1 MPLEVLCCT
10 CKLQTECA
18 SVSCVQPA
26 HAQADLSF
34 ACRLAMMRRNQNG
47 AANQVGMSQR
57 TGNGSVG
64 GNSHYV
70 I

>member
-1 MPLEVLCCT
+1 MQRCSAAL
-10 CKLQTECA
+10 
-18 SVSCVQPA
+18 VSCKPA
-26 HAQADLSF
+26 CAQADCSF
-34 ACRLAMMRRNQNG
+34 ACRLTMMRRNQNG
-47 AANQVGMSQR
+47 AAHNAGMSQR

>member
-1 MPLEVLCCT
+1 MHL
-10 CKLQTECA
+10 K
-18 SVSCVQPA
+18 
-26 HAQADLSF
+26 
-34 ACRLAMMRRNQNG
+34 CRLAMMRRNQNG
-47 AANQVGMSQR
+47 AANHVGMSQR